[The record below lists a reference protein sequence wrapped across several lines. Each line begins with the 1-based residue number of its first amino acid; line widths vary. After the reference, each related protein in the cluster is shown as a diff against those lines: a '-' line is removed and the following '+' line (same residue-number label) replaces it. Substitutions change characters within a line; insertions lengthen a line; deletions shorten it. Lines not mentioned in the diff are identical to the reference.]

1 MALPDGLRLRHAYRG
16 SVIYETPP
24 IGVEEVLTLG
34 RIAAYRRELDSELAQ
49 PERWVGP
56 VRRLV
61 AAEAIQRST
70 GIGGYNVPLEEALA
84 AVESDRPMA
93 WDAIPGGAP
102 TFTTEILSN
111 WNAVLAYRRAMTYVF
126 QLSQDDEFEYTPAV
140 LRALHFIMTEYSI
153 DARPGLWR
161 TGPVWISGK
170 SNGETVY
177 EGPPAE
183 RVPELVDE
191 LMTNLAIEHEKAV
204 RVRARTAS
212 RPGDPLVRA
221 AMAHLNLVMI
231 HPFKDG
237 NGRMGRALQ
246 TLVLTREG
254 IFDPEWCSIEEYLG
268 DNTDAYFRVLA
279 EVGRGRWTPQN
290 NALPWVRFCLQAYD
304 VQVYR
309 ILRRVRESRLV
320 WEQLEGL
327 VRRSS
332 LPERCTYALFD
343 ASIGLRVTNAAY
355 RNVLRFEGEAISSKL
370 AGRDLHRMVEYGLLE
385 RRGDNRGSYY
395 IARAPLVAIRRRVT
409 AARGLA
415 A

>member
-1 MALPDGLRLRHAYRG
+1 MD
-16 SVIYETPP
+16 VIYEIPP
-24 IGVEEVLTLG
+24 IGVEEVLALV

-56 VRRLV
+56 VRRLL

-93 WDAIPGGAP
+93 WDAMTGGAP
-102 TFTTEILSN
+102 TFTTEILGN
-111 WNAVLAYRRAMTYVF
+111 WNAVVAYRRAMTYVF
-126 QLSQDDEFEYTPAV
+126 QLWHDDEFEYTPAL
-140 LRALHFIMTEYSI
+140 LRALHFMMTEYSL

-161 TGPVWISGK
+161 TGPVWITGK
-170 SNGETVY
+170 SNGEIVY

-183 RVPELVDE
+183 DVPGLVDE
-191 LMTNLAIEHEKAV
+191 LMMHLSIEHEQAV
-204 RVRARTAS
+204 MVRARTAS

-221 AMAHLNLVMI
+221 AMAHLNLAMI

-237 NGRMGRALQ
+237 NGRMARALQ
-246 TLVLTREG
+246 TLVLAREG
-254 IFDPEWCSIEEYLG
+254 IFEPEWCSIEEYLG

-279 EVGRGRWTPQN
+279 EVGRGRWSPQN
-290 NALPWVRFCLQAYD
+290 DALPWVRFCLQAYD
-304 VQVYR
+304 VQGFRV
-309 ILRRVRESRLV
+309 LRRVRESRLV

-327 VRRSS
+327 ARRSS
-332 LPERCTYALFD
+332 LPERSAFALFD

-355 RNVLRFEGEAISSKL
+355 RNVLRLEGEEIPRQV
-370 AGRDLHRMVEYGLLE
+370 AGRDLHAMVEYGLLE

-395 IARAPLVAIRRRVT
+395 EAGAPLLAIRRRVT